1 MRGDQPVRAAAAPT
15 VTVPISTG
23 CTLPE
28 ACEGCAGPRES
39 DPAAAAGPLTG
50 AREPLPERYATA
62 CHERVTPLPRMYD
75 FCQASRSSGAA
86 ARRAERRA
94 PALRA
99 AGAAVV
105 VLEADDVL
113 QVRRGDLEDRRVVDR
128 GDAVHRPGG
137 VVEGGAGAD
146 DLLLQ
151 HRIADLAQLDPRAA
165 ALDEPRLVFLAVE
178 LQRQRVAGA
187 HEQNLAA
194 VRVGDRPDQ
203 LVAPRLLHAPRLE
216 GPPLE
221 RVEVR
226 RLHLGRSSHGRAAAV
241 SRHAASHSGCCSTC
255 VFATRSSLGVLT
267 GSHRPSCRYARRRRS
282 WTCSGNVVVSW
293 STRSGKRRRASGEST

>member
-146 DLLLQ
+146 
-151 HRIADLAQLDPRAA
+151 
-165 ALDEPRLVFLAVE
+165 
-178 LQRQRVAGA
+178 
-187 HEQNLAA
+187 EQNLAA

-216 GPPLE
+216 RPPLE

-267 GSHRPSCRYARRRRS
+267 VSHRPSCRYARRRRS
-282 WTCSGNVVVSW
+282 WTSSGNVVVSW
-293 STRSGKRRRASGEST
+293 SPRSGKRRRASGEST

>member
-15 VTVPISTG
+15 VTVPVSTG

-28 ACEGCAGPRES
+28 ACEGCAGHAR

-62 CHERVTPLPRMYD
+62 CHERVTPLPRMCD
-75 FCQASRSSGAA
+75 FCQASRSSGAAPRGA

-113 QVRRGDLEDRRVVDR
+113 QVRRGDLENRRVVDR

-151 HRIADLAQLDPRAA
+151 HRIADLAQFDPRAA
-165 ALDEPRLVFLAVE
+165 ALDEP
-178 LQRQRVAGA
+178 
-187 HEQNLAA
+187 
-194 VRVGDRPDQ
+194 
-203 LVAPRLLHAPRLE
+203 
-216 GPPLE
+216 
-221 RVEVR
+221 
-226 RLHLGRSSHGRAAAV
+226 
-241 SRHAASHSGCCSTC
+241 
-255 VFATRSSLGVLT
+255 
-267 GSHRPSCRYARRRRS
+267 
-282 WTCSGNVVVSW
+282 
-293 STRSGKRRRASGEST
+293 